1 MTDKRQELAER
12 QKEIDALYE
21 KEGLTDEVLKA
32 QVKLNQLRNE
42 LDIEDERN
50 RVYENFVQ

>member
-21 KEGLTDEVLKA
+21 KEGLTDEVLEA

-42 LDIEDERN
+42 LNIEDERN
-50 RVYENFVQ
+50 RIYENFVQ